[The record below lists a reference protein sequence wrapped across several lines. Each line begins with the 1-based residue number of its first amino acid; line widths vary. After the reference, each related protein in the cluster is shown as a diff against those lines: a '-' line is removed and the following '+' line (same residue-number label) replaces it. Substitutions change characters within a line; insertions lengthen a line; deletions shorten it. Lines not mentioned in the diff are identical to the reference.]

1 MRKVFAL
8 HGELSVLGL
17 DAATKGLRNFDDKL
31 KKASRT
37 LAKTGRDFQRLG
49 TTFTKTLTLPL
60 TLAAGA
66 AIKFG
71 ADFEKSMTTSLA
83 IMGNVSDTMKKDMSD
98 TAREVAKTST
108 RSASDVAKAYYYLAS
123 AGYDAAQSISALPK
137 VTKFAEAGQFDLQL
151 ATDLLTDAM
160 SALGLASKD
169 VAENERQL
177 VRTSDVLVKANTLAN
192 ASVQQ
197 FSEALTNKAGAA
209 LRILGKSV
217 EEGVAV
223 LAAYAD
229 QGVKGAEAGSQL
241 GIVLRD
247 LQKAALNNGSAFKKS
262 GVDVYDA
269 AGEMRNMSDIMSDLE
284 GAIDG
289 MSDAQKKATLSTLG
303 FQEKSI
309 SSLMTLIG
317 TSEKI
322 RDYETALRNA
332 AGTTDEVA
340 NKQLQNLGDQ
350 LKILKN
356 RLIDVGIEIS
366 QSLLP
371 ILKNQIVPMVMKWAD
386 GLKDL
391 ADKFNKLSPSMKE
404 SIVKFVAMVAV
415 AGPLLIVIGKIATAL
430 AGLRTTVLLLNT
442 AILAN
447 PFVLAATAVGIFAA
461 AIYTAVKRYQ
471 DLQLEHEKFVAMT
484 TEDADKKKFIAGYD
498 AMLKKMEQ
506 YVKTGMNESE
516 VTEALATDIDKLT
529 ASAKEL
535 KYEISGT
542 VEERATALSQIANEI
557 KQVRNIRGEVV
568 KYTGALKKQK
578 IEQENLNSSK
588 EELSKEELKRQ
599 KKLYEEWEAIQND
612 RRNKDVEDSRAIYTA
627 RIKLEQEYDAIQKT
641 RRDRDIEESRAIFEQ
656 KMEQIRKEK
665 EARENLIAG
674 AIYGVN
680 EFFNTVS
687 MFQENRLIEIDNEAT
702 VERQRI
708 ENSMLSEQEKQ
719 KAIETLDKRTEM
731 ERKKIVQRSAKLEKA
746 QGIFN
751 VAISTAEAI
760 MNVWKVAMDLPPPA
774 SFIYGG
780 IGTGII
786 AGLAAAQI
794 AAIASRPVPMA
805 SGGLVKSGNGG
816 ILANIGEG
824 REDELIVPLKTGVQT
839 FVDALVGKINQMA
852 MTNFAMPQPVPALA
866 GGGQVINHNW
876 RIGTLVADDSG
887 IRELERRMSY
897 YRYSE
902 AQRMGATG

>member
-17 DAATKGLRNFDDKL
+17 TAATKGLRNFDDRL
-31 KKASRT
+31 KKASKT
-37 LAKTGRDFQRLG
+37 LAKTGRDFQKLG

-83 IMGNVSDTMKKDMSD
+83 IMDDVSDTMKKDMSD

-197 FSEALTNKAGAA
+197 FSEALTNKAGSA
-209 LRILGKSV
+209 LRILGKDV

-229 QGVKGAEAGSQL
+229 QGVKGAEAGTQL

-247 LQKAALNNGSAFKKS
+247 LQKAALKNGNAFKKN
-262 GVDVYDA
+262 GVEVYDA
-269 AGEMRNMSDIMSDLE
+269 SGEMRNMSDIMSDLE

-309 SSLMTLIG
+309 QSLMTLIG

-322 RDYETALRNA
+322 RDYESALRDA

-356 RLIDVGIEIS
+356 RLIDAGIELS

-391 ADKFNKLSPSMKE
+391 ADKFNKLSPPMKE
-404 SIVKFVAMVAV
+404 SVIKFAAMVAV

-430 AGLRTTVLLLNT
+430 ASLRTTVLLLNT
-442 AILAN
+442 AVLAN

-461 AIYTAVKRYQ
+461 AIYAAVKRYK

-484 TEDADKKKFIAGYD
+484 AEDADKKKFIAGYD

-506 YVKTGMNESE
+506 YVKAGMSESE
-516 VTEALATDIDKLT
+516 VTEALTADIDKLT
-529 ASAKEL
+529 ESAKEL

-542 VEERATALSQIANEI
+542 VAERATALSQIANEI

-578 IEQENLNSSK
+578 KAQEEVNEARKEASKIDSSYMSDQIKDQAAYIDMVKRRDQVEDQASTDRMQRLKNEYDEQEKLRREDQEAADYMYDLQLKQIKK
-588 EELSKEELKRQ
+588 EEDARREMV
-599 KKLYEEWEAIQND
+599 YMAID
-612 RRNKDVEDSRAIYTA
+612 
-627 RIKLEQEYDAIQKT
+627 
-641 RRDRDIEESRAIFEQ
+641 
-656 KMEQIRKEK
+656 
-665 EARENLIAG
+665 
-674 AIYGVN
+674 GVN
-680 EFFNTVS
+680 EFFNTIS
-687 MFQENRLIEIDNEAT
+687 MFQENRLIEIDNEAQA
-702 VERQRI
+702 ERQRI
-708 ENSMLSEQEKQ
+708 ENSTMGEQEKQ
-719 KAIETLDKRTEM
+719 KAIENLDKRTEK
-731 ERKKIVQRSAKLEKA
+731 ERRKIVQRSAKLEKA

-760 MNVWKVAMDLPPPA
+760 MNVWKVAMDLPWPA
-774 SFIYGG
+774 NIIAGG

-786 AGLAAAQI
+786 GGLAAAQT

-852 MTNFAMPQPVPALA
+852 MTNLAMPQPAQALA
-866 GGGQVINHNW
+866 GGGGPAVIHNW
-876 RIGTLVADDSG
+876 RIGTLIADDSG
-887 IRELERRMSY
+887 IKELERRQAKFRFAESQ
-897 YRYSE
+897 RRGA
-902 AQRMGATG
+902 AQ